1 MTGIDLPLVLGSLQ
15 SLLAELFHGPA
26 ETECWILDGGSRKD
40 LFHTLEGLN
49 ARQASAHPVPGRA
62 SVAGHASHLHFSL
75 ELLNRWSRGEN
86 PFLDVNWQSSW
97 SVQSVTD
104 EEWPQLLAAL
114 RAQADAWQA
123 AVPQPREWERIEIT
137 GAMASA
143 AHVAY
148 HLGAIRQLSALV
160 GERD

>member
-1 MTGIDLPLVLGSLQ
+1 MTGLDSPLALGYLQ
-15 SLLAELFHGPA
+15 SLLAELFDGPA
-26 ETECWILDGGSRKD
+26 ETECWILDGGTGKH
-40 LFHTLEGLN
+40 LFGTLDGLD
-49 ARQASAHPVPGRA
+49 ARQASARPVPGHA
-62 SVAGHASHLHFSL
+62 SVAGHANHLRFSL

-86 PFLDVNWQSSW
+86 PFLDVDWQSSW

-104 EEWPQLLAAL
+104 EEWRELLAAL
-114 RAQADAWQA
+114 RAEADAWQA
-123 AVPQPREWERIEIT
+123 AVPQPREWERIAFT

-160 GERD
+160 GECA